1 MTAYNYIKI
10 DVENKVGTIT
20 LNQPDKRNPLGFD
33 TSEEVIEALET
44 FDEDDGVV
52 CIVITGAGSAFSAG
66 GDISEFSEAMEKPAL
81 QHLEEGDISVE
92 LYKKMSEITTP
103 LMASVNG
110 HALGGGIGMVAAT
123 DLAIAS
129 EDAKFG
135 TPEITLG
142 LFPLV
147 IMPLLQRAVGYKNT
161 MDLALTGR
169 IIEAEEAKDM
179 GFVSRVVPDDELEDV
194 TREMAEGIASKSP
207 AALNI
212 GKRAF
217 YGTMDME
224 LDKALD
230 FASSLRV
237 TTWDTEDL
245 KEGTEAFLDDRE
257 PEWKGR

>member
-1 MTAYNYIKI
+1 MSDYDYIRT
-10 DVENKVGTIT
+10 DVEDNVGTIT
-20 LNQPDKRNPLGFD
+20 LDQPDKRNPLGFE
-33 TSEEVIEALET
+33 TSEEVIDALET
-44 FDEDDGVV
+44 FDRNDEVV
-52 CIVITGAGSAFSAG
+52 CIVITGAGNAFSAG
-66 GDISEFSEAMEKPAL
+66 GDIEEFSDAMEKPAL
-81 QHLEEGDISVE
+81 QHLEEGDTSVE
-92 LYKKMSEITTP
+92 LYKKVTDIKTP
-103 LMASVNG
+103 LIASVNG

-123 DLAIAS
+123 DVAIAS
-129 EDAKFG
+129 DEAKFG

-169 IIEAEEAKDM
+169 IIDAEEARDM

-194 TREMAEGIASKSP
+194 TREMAESIASKSP

-245 KEGTEAFLDDRE
+245 KEGTEAFLEDRE

>member
-1 MTAYNYIKI
+1 MSDYNYIKTE
-10 DVENKVGTIT
+10 VEDNVGTIT
-20 LNQPDKRNPLGFD
+20 LNQPDKRNPLGFE

-44 FDEDDGVV
+44 FDDDEDVV
-52 CIVITGAGSAFSAG
+52 CIVITGAGSTFSAG
-66 GDISEFSEAMEKPAL
+66 GDIEEFSEAMEKPAI
-81 QHLEEGDISVE
+81 QHLEEGDTSIE
-92 LYKKMSEITTP
+92 LYKKVTDIQTP
-103 LMASVNG
+103 LLASVNG

-123 DLAIAS
+123 DVAIAS
-129 EDAKFG
+129 EEAKFG

-169 IIEAEEAKDM
+169 IIDADEAKDM

-194 TREMAEGIASKSP
+194 TREMAENIASKSP
-207 AALNI
+207 VALNI

-224 LDKALD
+224 LDKALE

-245 KEGTEAFLDDRE
+245 KEGTEAFLEDRD
-257 PEWKGR
+257 PDWKGR